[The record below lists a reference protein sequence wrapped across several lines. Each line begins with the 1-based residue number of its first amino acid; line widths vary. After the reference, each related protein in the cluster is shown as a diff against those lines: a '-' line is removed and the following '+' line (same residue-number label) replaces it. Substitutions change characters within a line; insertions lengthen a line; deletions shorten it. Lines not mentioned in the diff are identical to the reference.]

1 MANIILWNIHKH
13 ILVKQIND
21 YQNKLKGIIKRKAE
35 PETFPKEAMD
45 SIKPSKA
52 GKGDFP

>member
-1 MANIILWNIHKH
+1 
-13 ILVKQIND
+13 
-21 YQNKLKGIIKRKAE
+21 LKGIIMRKTE